1 MCPLNPIDTIDITVD
16 DLAKSYSNGGQTE
29 QIFKDLQLEIKKKSF
44 VAILG
49 PSGCGKSTLLRL
61 LSQAETPDQGTVK
74 LNDAHRNN
82 RRAHIEQKPALL
94 PWRTALQ
101 NAYIGGEIRIDQD
114 KKFRENYAKNLKE
127 AFQEFHLKGYENYY
141 PSQLSGGMQQRV
153 AVIRALQSEPA
164 ILFCD
169 EPFSAIDFVTR
180 LELDTV
186 FKQKCRDLTC
196 TTVFVTHNIDEAIF
210 LADRIIVF
218 NKERPCRIVADIP
231 NPHWRN
237 FTDAVKSRLTPEFNA
252 LFEKIWGYL
261 Q

>member
-1 MCPLNPIDTIDITVD
+1 MNPNDTIDIAVVN
-16 DLAKSYSNGGQTE
+16 LAKSYANGGKTE
-29 QIFKDLQLEIKKKSF
+29 QIFNDLQLEIKQKSF

-101 NAYIGGEIRIDQD
+101 NAYIGGEIRLDQD
-114 KKFRENYAKNLKE
+114 KENYAKNLKE
-127 AFQEFHLKGYENYY
+127 SFQEFHLNGYENYY
-141 PSQLSGGMQQRV
+141 PAQLSGGMQQRV
-153 AVIRALQSEPA
+153 AVIRALQSKPA

-186 FKQKCRDLTC
+186 FKRKCHELQC
-196 TTVFVTHNIDEAIF
+196 TTIFVTHNIDEAIF

-218 NKERPCRIVADIP
+218 NQERPCRIVADMQ
-231 NPHWRN
+231 NPHGKN
-237 FTDAVKSRLTPEFNA
+237 FTDAVQSRLTPEFNA